1 MGKGTIISGGTD
13 GQYQVQK
20 NYNRTAYEAELA
32 RLANKITELEADIA
46 LLEVENYG

>member
-20 NYNRTAYEAELA
+20 NYDRTAYDAEIA
-32 RLANKITELEADIA
+32 RLTPKIEELGIEIA
-46 LLEVENYG
+46 KLEVENYA